1 MNFKIGKMVLLM
13 AGLVLFVGACSGT
26 PTIMRPVA
34 SLEEF
39 TSKEELDKKRSWHK
53 ETAARN
59 AITNDP
65 FNFLMSPI
73 ALALK
78 FFPTAETGTTIAEI
92 ADVAVIKN
100 YGYKPAFISYNDSDY
115 NVAVLSAGYDKNDL
129 GLKPAFLNYHYN
141 FLSDKGNKDN
151 KFFLEAVI
159 IKEEKDNEYWQWK
172 SPILKRGD
180 NGEWIYA
187 FDGKLKLQSPPSS
200 LAFVFKF
207 CKIGLFH
214 RVSYPYVLNFI
225 SSSSGAVKE
234 EITKKI
240 SEVLDD
246 AMKYFLETNP
256 PMQKIQN
263 KDKKDSKIATEQSN
277 TN

>member
-1 MNFKIGKMVLLM
+1 MNLKAKIVKVALLIAIVL
-13 AGLVLFVGACSGT
+13 VGACSST
-26 PTIMRPVA
+26 PTYMRPVA

-53 ETAARN
+53 ETVARN
-59 AITNDP
+59 AAKDP
-65 FNFLMSPI
+65 FSFLTSPI
-73 ALALK
+73 ALVVD
-78 FFPTAETGTTIAEI
+78 FVPTETGATIAEI
-92 ADVAVIKN
+92 ADIAAMKN
-100 YGYKPAFISYNDSDY
+100 YDYNPGYISYDSGDY
-115 NVAVLSAGYDKNDL
+115 YVAVLSAGHVKNDL

-159 IKEEKDNEYWQWK
+159 IKKEKDNEYWQWK

-180 NGEWIYA
+180 NGEWIYV
-187 FDGKLKLQSPPSS
+187 FDGKLKLQSPPSGF
-200 LAFVFKF
+200 AFLFKF
-207 CKIGLFH
+207 CKVGLFH

-225 SSSSGAVKE
+225 SLSSGAVKE

-263 KDKKDSKIATEQSN
+263 KDKKGSKIATEQSN
-277 TN
+277 AN

>member
-1 MNFKIGKMVLLM
+1 MNLKAKIVKMVPLM
-13 AGLVLFVGACSGT
+13 VGLMLFVGACSST
-26 PTIMRPVA
+26 PTFMRPVA

-39 TSKEELDKKRSWHK
+39 TSKEELDKERSWHK
-53 ETAARN
+53 ETATRANWR
-59 AITNDP
+59 TP
-65 FNFLMSPI
+65 FNIVMVPI
-73 ALALK
+73 ALTLML
-78 FFPTAETGTTIAEI
+78 PTETGATIAEI

-100 YGYKPAFISYNDSDY
+100 YGYNPPYISYDSGGY
-115 NVAVLSAGYDKNDL
+115 YIAVLSAGHDKNEL
-129 GLKPAFLNYHYN
+129 GLKPAFLNYHYDLRN
-141 FLSDKGNKDN
+141 DGNNDK

-187 FDGKLKLQSPPSS
+187 FDGKLKLQSPPSDF
-200 LAFVFKF
+200 AFLFKF
-207 CKIGLFH
+207 CKIGLFNM
-214 RVSYPYVLNFI
+214 VSYPYGLNFV
-225 SSSSGAVKE
+225 SSSSGMVKE

-240 SEVLDD
+240 REVLDD
-246 AMKYFLETNP
+246 ALKYFLETNP

-277 TN
+277 AN